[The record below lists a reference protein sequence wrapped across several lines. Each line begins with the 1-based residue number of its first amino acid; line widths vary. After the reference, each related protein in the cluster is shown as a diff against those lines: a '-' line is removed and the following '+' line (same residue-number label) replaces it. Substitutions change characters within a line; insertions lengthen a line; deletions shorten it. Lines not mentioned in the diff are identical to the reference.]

1 MARSSAWLSLS
12 LSFLVLFNGCL
23 GRQSFHGEQ
32 SQNNE
37 CQLSDIHPLDLTR
50 FIPSEAGYTE
60 FWDPDN
66 EQFKCGGALAFR
78 HTIWRNGLL
87 LPSYTNAPLV
97 TYVLQGSGIFG
108 GIFPGCAETYQESLG
123 DGFLDKHQKIG
134 SYKQGDIIVLPEGAV
149 HWLYNN
155 GEEDTVL
162 VVLQHTSNDA
172 NQLDDNPLRFFLAG
186 KPLLNPGSSHQGQR
200 EQGQREQGQQQH
212 GGQRQEL
219 MTERETKEFG
229 YGGNIL
235 AGFDVQIVKDALNT
249 DRKTAE
255 KIMGGKGRGHIVNVD
270 PILLQSIVPSSPSRS
285 EKRRQPGRQG
295 GGSSNALE
303 ETVCTARF
311 SQNIDNPERADIYDP
326 QAGRLTTLNSFTLP
340 ALSYVRLSAARGFLN
355 KNWGLV
361 PQWSMNAH
369 SFLYVTKGSAL
380 IQIVNQRGETI
391 LNEQVREEQL
401 FLVPQ
406 NFAVVKQAGDEGFE
420 WVEFST
426 NENAMYNTF
435 SGRASTLAGMPA
447 DIIAAS
453 YDLSESQAQNLKENM
468 TSLWFYQ
475 ASPDSSSRSSS
486 SSGRSAF
493 I

>member
-12 LSFLVLFNGCL
+12 LSFLVLFNGCF
-23 GRQSFHGEQ
+23 GRQSFQQQ

-37 CQLSDIHPLDLTR
+37 CQLSHINALEPTSA
-50 FIPSEAGYTE
+50 IPAEGGWTE
-60 FWDPDN
+60 FWDPND
-66 EQFKCGGALAFR
+66 EQFQCGGALAFR
-78 HTIWRNGLL
+78 HTIWPKSLL

-97 TYVLQGSGIFG
+97 AYVLKGAGVFGIVV
-108 GIFPGCAETYQESLG
+108 PGCAETYQQSLE

-134 SYKQGDIIVLPEGAV
+134 SYKQGDIIVLPESAV
-149 HWLYNN
+149 HWFYNN
-155 GEEDTVL
+155 GDDEETVL

-186 KPLLNPGSSHQGQR
+186 KAQRNPGSSHQGQR
-200 EQGQREQGQQQH
+200 EQH
-212 GGQRQEL
+212 GGQQEL
-219 MTERETKEFG
+219 MTERQRNQLG
-229 YGGNIL
+229 YGSNIL
-235 AGFDVQIVKDALNT
+235 AGFDVQIVKDALKT
-249 DRKTAE
+249 DTETAK
-255 KIMGGKGRGHIVNVD
+255 KIMGIDSQENRGHIVNVGKH
-270 PILLQSIVPSSPSRS
+270 LQSIVPSSPSRS
-285 EKRRQPGRQG
+285 EQRRQPGRQG

-303 ETVCTARF
+303 ETLCTARF
-311 SQNIDNPERADIYDP
+311 SQNIDSPKRADIYDS

-340 ALSYVRLSAARGFLN
+340 ALSFVRLSAARGFLN

-361 PQWSMNAH
+361 PQWCINAH

-380 IQIVNQRGETI
+380 VEIVNQRGEAI
-391 LNEQVREEQL
+391 LNDEVREGQL

-468 TSLWFYQ
+468 SSLWFYQ
-475 ASPDSSSRSSS
+475 ASSGSSSRSSS